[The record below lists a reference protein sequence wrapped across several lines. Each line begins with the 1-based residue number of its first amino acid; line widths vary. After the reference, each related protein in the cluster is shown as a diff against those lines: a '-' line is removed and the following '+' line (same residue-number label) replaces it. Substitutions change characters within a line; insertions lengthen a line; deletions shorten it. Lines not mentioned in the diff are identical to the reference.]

1 MIELKDIC
9 KNYKNK
15 TVLQHLNFTI
25 DKGQRIAIFGEN
37 GCGKTTLLKIIV
49 GQIKSFSG
57 GVYYQNTDLRISAL
71 IETPQFIETWS
82 GEENLF
88 YFLKRN
94 ELKNTKRYIELFGL
108 SDDIERKVS
117 SYSLGMKQKL
127 LLVLALSREFDLLLL
142 DEPYIALDS
151 EAVQNLD
158 KTILEMSNKGKSI
171 VVVSHIINQFTEQF
185 ISYKF
190 SNGGLFPLRYEQF
203 DYYKYRM
210 VFADPA
216 YKTAAL
222 DKIEKIKIIE
232 ESQNE
237 LICLIPRN
245 RISEYIKYFSD
256 YSLVQAQKLQ
266 VSLYDVNQMEIV

>member
-1 MIELKDIC
+1 MKLIQMVYICHLIAKECIMIELKDIC
-9 KNYKNK
+9 KSYKNK

-57 GVYYQNTDLRISAL
+57 GAYYQNTDLRISAL

-88 YFLKRN
+88 YFLKRK

-127 LLVLALSREFDLLLL
+127 LLILALSRDFDLLLL
-142 DEPYIALDS
+142 DEPYIALDN

-158 KTILEMSNKGKSI
+158 KEIFEISNKGKSV
-171 VVVSHIINQFTEQF
+171 VVVSHILMQYCYIHSCMDTTHNSE
-185 ISYKF
+185 K
-190 SNGGLFPLRYEQF
+190 PLQHPYLG
-203 DYYKYRM
+203 K
-210 VFADPA
+210 VF
-216 YKTAAL
+216 YC
-222 DKIEKIKIIE
+222 
-232 ESQNE
+232 N
-237 LICLIPRN
+237 
-245 RISEYIKYFSD
+245 YFRR
-256 YSLVQAQKLQ
+256 
-266 VSLYDVNQMEIV
+266 

>member
-9 KNYKNK
+9 KSYKNK

-57 GVYYQNTDLRISAL
+57 GAYYQNTDLRISAL

-88 YFLKRN
+88 YFLKRK

-127 LLVLALSREFDLLLL
+127 LLILALSRDFDLLLL
-142 DEPYIALDS
+142 DEPYIALDN

-158 KTILEMSNKGKSI
+158 KEI
-171 VVVSHIINQFTEQF
+171 
-185 ISYKF
+185 
-190 SNGGLFPLRYEQF
+190 F
-203 DYYKYRM
+203 D
-210 VFADPA
+210 ANCN
-216 YKTAAL
+216 
-222 DKIEKIKIIE
+222 
-232 ESQNE
+232 S
-237 LICLIPRN
+237 
-245 RISEYIKYFSD
+245 
-256 YSLVQAQKLQ
+256 KLQ
-266 VSLYDVNQMEIV
+266 